1 MTGHSRLHRK
11 EQAGRFAI
19 FFDLGRHNRSRA
31 YEAHIPSEHIE
42 KLRQLVQARCPKRVP
57 KSSDTRI
64 LALREFKVVRNI
76 LLIQSWRACERL
88 LGVRYHRSK
97 FKQGK
102 RITL

>member
-11 EQAGRFAI
+11 KQAGRFSV
-19 FFDLGRHNRSRA
+19 FFDLDRHNRSRA

-42 KLRQLVQARCPKRVP
+42 ELRQLVQTRCPKKVP

-64 LALREFKVVRNI
+64 LAFREFKVVRNI
-76 LLIQSWRACERL
+76 LLIQSWRLRERF

-97 FKQGK
+97 FK
-102 RITL
+102 